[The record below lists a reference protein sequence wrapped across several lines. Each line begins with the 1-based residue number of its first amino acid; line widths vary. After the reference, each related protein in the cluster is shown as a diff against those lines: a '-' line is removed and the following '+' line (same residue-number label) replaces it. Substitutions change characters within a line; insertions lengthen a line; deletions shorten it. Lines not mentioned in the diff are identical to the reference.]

1 MRVLTIVF
9 SFILTFDAFAQVDT
23 VFTQLR
29 GIEDSLGNTQLYYR
43 KHYEIV
49 DSFYGEW
56 DNSVYHYNLSN
67 NVDSLFLWDHNVDYI
82 GYSGGE
88 YIADYEFW
96 DNNLGKFVYSGAH
109 VANFDTS
116 PFLSRFDS
124 GDILPWHYA
133 LLGPEVENVEI
144 SFQNDSLLYAV
155 ILYYLLKSEDGG
167 FSWSYD
173 SLATNH
179 YTLIK
184 LSPFNDQT
192 LFSHGGYPLTHN
204 LYKSTDGGITY
215 HLVDTSQTWYSYRSK
230 IYFDPD
236 SLHLYAVNFS
246 YPSGYNLLVSDDAG
260 ESWNIL
266 STHTASLNLA
276 VDNQQSGL
284 LYLSV
289 GSQIKVSSDYSATFS
304 DFATLNRPVI
314 GMYKKPGTDLLY
326 AATEKDIYEI
336 SAGSITSIKSL
347 PVAIEP
353 GSQPMPEDFVLYQ
366 NYPNPFN
373 SGTTIEFYVPQ
384 TSEIKIEVYNLLGQ
398 KVRTLWEGL
407 QLAGQHQL
415 RWDGRDE
422 TGREVA
428 SGVYIYQLK
437 TDGGQQNKKLILI
450 R

>member
-1 MRVLTIVF
+1 MRFLTIVF
-9 SFILTFDAFAQVDT
+9 SFILIFDAFAQVDT
-23 VFTQLR
+23 IFTQLR
-29 GIEDSLGNTQLYYR
+29 GIEDSLGNTNLYYR

-96 DNNLGKFVYSGAH
+96 DNNPYRFIYGGAH

-116 PFLSRFDS
+116 PFLSRFDRV
-124 GDILPWHYA
+124 DILPWHYT

-144 SFQNDSLLYAV
+144 SFQNDSLIYAV
-155 ILYYLLKSEDGG
+155 IFDYLLKSEDGG

-173 SLATNH
+173 SLAANH

-184 LSPFNDQT
+184 LNPFDDQT
-192 LFSHGGYPLTHN
+192 LFGHGGYPLTTG
-204 LYKSTDGGITY
+204 LYKSMDGGINY
-215 HLVDTSQTWYSYRSK
+215 QLVDSSQTWYSYQSK
-230 IYFDPD
+230 IFFDSD
-236 SLHLYAVNFS
+236 SLHLYAVNYD
-246 YPSGYNLLVSDDAG
+246 YPPGYNLLVSSDAG

-266 STHTASLNLA
+266 YTDTAVLNLA
-276 VDNQQSGL
+276 IDNQLSGL
-284 LYLSV
+284 LYLSI
-289 GSQIKVSSDYSATFS
+289 GSQVKVSSDYGASFS

-314 GMYKKPGTDLLY
+314 GMYKKPGIDLLY

-336 SAGSITSIKSL
+336 FPGSITSIKSL

-353 GSQPMPEDFVLYQ
+353 GTQPVPEGFVLYQ

-373 SGTTIEFYVPQ
+373 SSTTIEFYLTQ
-384 TSEIKIEVYNLLGQ
+384 TAEIEVAIYNLLGQ
-398 KVRTLWEGL
+398 KVRTLLQGRKQAGL
-407 QLAGQHQL
+407 YRLQ
-415 RWDGRDE
+415 WDGLDE
-422 TGREVA
+422 MGREVA
-428 SGVYIYQLK
+428 SGVYICRMQSRDFVQSRKMLFLK
-437 TDGGQQNKKLILI
+437 
-450 R
+450 